1 MRRTRAW
8 AMLGQD
14 TEEQNSTTPGRE
26 DYMTALDEP
35 ASGESHAGV
44 RRAMVGWILH
54 GMRDPGRHDIRSYAA
69 GR

>member
-1 MRRTRAW
+1 MRCTRAW

-26 DYMTALDEP
+26 DYMTSLDEP
-35 ASGESHAGV
+35 ASGESHADV
-44 RRAMVGWILH
+44 RRAVVGWILH

-69 GR
+69 AR